1 MIYFVCFLETVVR
14 RRFARSREMRRVSS
28 QFFSWKAEGD
38 AYSLLFFFSF
48 HQTFAALLHC
58 SLSLKRKLKVLSVLS
73 RALERDP
80 KSVLIWIVYLHIYY
94 MKEKDLGKDDMFLDA
109 VHCSYYIFFFL
120 LPFCLV
126 IIEIFCL
133 HLLPLSLEELIYK
146 DVHISTLAF

>member
-1 MIYFVCFLETVVR
+1 MAESEKCVELALNSSLGKQKVMHILYSFL
-14 RRFARSREMRRVSS
+14 F
-28 QFFSWKAEGD
+28 
-38 AYSLLFFFSF
+38 LLF

-109 VHCSYYIFFFL
+109 VHCSYFIFFL
-120 LPFCLV
+120 SITILPC
-126 IIEIFCL
+126 
-133 HLLPLSLEELIYK
+133 
-146 DVHISTLAF
+146 DN